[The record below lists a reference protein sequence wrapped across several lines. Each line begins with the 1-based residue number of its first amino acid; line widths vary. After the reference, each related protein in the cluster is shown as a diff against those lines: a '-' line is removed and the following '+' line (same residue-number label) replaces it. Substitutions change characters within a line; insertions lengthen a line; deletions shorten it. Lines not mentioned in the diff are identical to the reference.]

1 MQAPYFIY
9 LHIEMNIRR
18 LCRRTAVIG
27 WLLACPLPAAPM
39 DLLDGP
45 LMQGS
50 LVRGQVDPGFALEL
64 DGVRVPVTGDGHFV
78 IAFGRD
84 HPPTATLRA
93 SRADEVREQTL
104 RIAPR
109 DYETQRIDGLPK
121 NMVTPS
127 AADLARIRRDQ
138 KEVNAARAVRSTLR
152 GFLEPFRWPVHGIIT
167 GVYGSRRILNGEPR
181 NPHYGIDIAAPAGTP
196 VRAPA
201 SGRVTLAHPDMYYT
215 GATAII
221 DHGFGVSSTFLHL
234 QHIEVEPGQDL
245 AAGERFATVGSSGRS
260 TGPHLDWR
268 MNWMGTRTDPALLV
282 GPMPAI
288 AEEAP

>member
-1 MQAPYFIY
+1 
-9 LHIEMNIRR
+9 MNVRR
-18 LCRRTAVIG
+18 LCRRAAALA
-27 WLLACPLPAAPM
+27 WLLACPFPAAAM
-39 DLLDGP
+39 DIALDGP

-50 LVRGQVDPGFALEL
+50 LVRGQIDPGHALEL
-64 DGVRVPVTGDGHFV
+64 DGTPVPVMEDGRFV

-93 SRADEVREQTL
+93 SRAGEAHEQTL

-109 DYETQRIDGLPK
+109 EYETQRIDGLPN

-127 AADLARIRRDQ
+127 EADYARIRRDQ
-138 KEVNAARAVRSTLR
+138 QDVNAARAVRSTLR
-152 GFLEPFRWPVHGIIT
+152 GFLESFRWPVHGIIT

-196 VRAPA
+196 VQAPA

-215 GATAII
+215 GATVIL

-234 QHIEVEPGQDL
+234 QSIEVESGQEV

-268 MNWMGTRTDPALLV
+268 MNWGTTRTDPALLA
-282 GPMPAI
+282 GPMPPV